1 MRKHFLIFCFM
12 VICLYISIPV
22 SAAQYSFHY
31 SSAAVKAGSVSN
43 VYVYKGNSKQNPKGF
58 EWSSSN
64 ENVVSVVNGKVTAKK
79 AGAVWIKAVKDGQI
93 SKMKL
98 YSYEKTKKVSFGNGD
113 TGEVKIGDTL
123 TLKPSAE
130 GILSSY
136 KSSNTKVAT
145 VSKNGQ
151 ILAKSSGSVKITYT
165 SYGKVKYI
173 GTFSLTVRPAL
184 TSFSVQEEIVLKK
197 GDSADIVISK
207 TPANGYVNSI
217 SYKSNNKKIATV
229 TSDGKVIAQACGS
242 TRITVQVDNGEEKNK
257 TAQIRIYVVDSSY
270 SGSSGS
276 KYILHRGAS
285 LEAPE
290 NTLPAFEIAAKT
302 GGYIETD
309 VQKTKDGVFVL
320 CHDTNL
326 KRMCGVDKKIADI
339 TYKELQQ
346 YPVIS
351 GNNADRYPD
360 NYIPTLQQ
368 YLDVCNRYGA
378 VPVIEIK
385 WNMQDDE
392 LVKFNKM
399 LRSSKKPPIIISFRV
414 GSLKKLRL
422 INNTVSIQY
431 IMRGGATEKA
441 IAICEEYK
449 FDISVGYSK
458 LSKGSID
465 KLHGKGIKVATW
477 EIIDNRLIGLYES
490 FGVDYIT
497 VEY

>member
-1 MRKHFLIFCFM
+1 MRGTG
-12 VICLYISIPV
+12 YI
-22 SAAQYSFHY
+22 
-31 SSAAVKAGSVSN
+31 
-43 VYVYKGNSKQNPKGF
+43 
-58 EWSSSN
+58 
-64 ENVVSVVNGKVTAKK
+64 
-79 AGAVWIKAVKDGQI
+79 
-93 SKMKL
+93 L
-98 YSYEKTKKVSFGNGD
+98 
-113 TGEVKIGDTL
+113 
-123 TLKPSAE
+123 
-130 GILSSY
+130 
-136 KSSNTKVAT
+136 
-145 VSKNGQ
+145 
-151 ILAKSSGSVKITYT
+151 
-165 SYGKVKYI
+165 
-173 GTFSLTVRPAL
+173 
-184 TSFSVQEEIVLKK
+184 
-197 GDSADIVISK
+197 
-207 TPANGYVNSI
+207 
-217 SYKSNNKKIATV
+217 
-229 TSDGKVIAQACGS
+229 
-242 TRITVQVDNGEEKNK
+242 ITVQVDNGEEKNK

-326 KRMCGVDKKIADI
+326 KRMCGVDKKISDI

-368 YLDVCNRYGA
+368 YIDVCNRYGA

-392 LVKFNKM
+392 VVKFNKM

-477 EIIDNRLIGLYES
+477 EIIDDRLIGLYES

>member
-1 MRKHFLIFCFM
+1 MKKHVLVICFM
-12 VICLYISIPV
+12 VLCLYISIPV
-22 SAAQYSFHY
+22 SAAQYSFPY

-98 YSYEKTKKVSFGNGD
+98 YSYEKTQKVNFEGGN
-113 TGEVKIGDTL
+113 TKESRIGDTL
-123 TLKPSAE
+123 VLKPSAE

-165 SYGKVKYI
+165 SYGKVKYT

-184 TSFSVQEEIVLKK
+184 TSFSTQEEIVLKK
-197 GDSADIVISK
+197 GDSADIVISR
-207 TPANGYVNSI
+207 TPVNGYVNSI

-229 TSDGKVIAQACGS
+229 TSDGKVIAQACGF

-326 KRMCGVDKKIADI
+326 KRMCGVDKKISDI

-368 YLDVCNRYGA
+368 YIDVCNRYGA
-378 VPVIEIK
+378 VPVVEIK

-392 LVKFNKM
+392 VVKFNKM

-477 EIIDNRLIGLYES
+477 EIIDDRLIGLYES

>member
-1 MRKHFLIFCFM
+1 M
-12 VICLYISIPV
+12 
-22 SAAQYSFHY
+22 
-31 SSAAVKAGSVSN
+31 
-43 VYVYKGNSKQNPKGF
+43 
-58 EWSSSN
+58 
-64 ENVVSVVNGKVTAKK
+64 
-79 AGAVWIKAVKDGQI
+79 
-93 SKMKL
+93 
-98 YSYEKTKKVSFGNGD
+98 
-113 TGEVKIGDTL
+113 
-123 TLKPSAE
+123 
-130 GILSSY
+130 
-136 KSSNTKVAT
+136 
-145 VSKNGQ
+145 
-151 ILAKSSGSVKITYT
+151 KITYT
-165 SYGKVKYI
+165 SYGKVKYT

-197 GDSADIVISK
+197 GDSADIVVSK

-229 TSDGKVIAQACGS
+229 TSDGKVLAQGCGS

-257 TAQIRIYVVDSSY
+257 TEQIRIYVVDSSY
-270 SGSSGS
+270 NSGSGS

-326 KRMCGVDKKIADI
+326 KRMCGVDKKISDI

-351 GNNADRYPD
+351 GNNADRYPN

-368 YLDVCNRYGA
+368 YLDVCSRYGA

-392 LVKFNKM
+392 IVKFNKM
-399 LRSSKKPPIIISFRV
+399 LHSSKKPPIIISFRV
-414 GSLKKLRL
+414 ESLKKLRL

-431 IMRGGATEKA
+431 IMRGGATEEA
-441 IAICEEYK
+441 IATCEEYK
-449 FDISVGYSK
+449 FDISVGYTK

-477 EIIDNRLIGLYES
+477 EIVDDRLIGLYES

>member
-1 MRKHFLIFCFM
+1 MKKHVLVICFM
-12 VICLYISIPV
+12 VLCLYISIPV

-43 VYVYKGNSKQNPKGF
+43 VYIYKGNSKQNPNKF
-58 EWSSSN
+58 EWSSSDDK
-64 ENVVSVVNGKVTAKK
+64 VVSVANGKVTAKR
-79 AGAVWIKAVKDGQI
+79 AGVVWIKAVKDGQV
-93 SKMKL
+93 SKLKL
-98 YSYEKTKKVSFGNGD
+98 YSYGKTKKVSFGNGD

-145 VSKNGQ
+145 VSGDGQ
-151 ILAKSSGSVKITYT
+151 VL
-165 SYGKVKYI
+165 VKYT

-184 TSFSVQEEIVLKK
+184 ASFSVQEEIVLKK

-207 TPANGYVNSI
+207 TPVDGYVNSI

-229 TSDGKVIAQACGS
+229 TSDGKVIAQGCGS
-242 TRITVQVDNGEEKNK
+242 TRITVQVNNGEEKNK

-326 KRMCGVDKKIADI
+326 KRMCGVDKKISDI
-339 TYKELQQ
+339 TYEELQQ

-351 GNNADRYPD
+351 GNNADRYPN

-368 YLDVCNRYGA
+368 YIDVCNRYGA
-378 VPVIEIK
+378 VPVIELK

-392 LVKFNKM
+392 IMKFNKM
-399 LRSSKKPPIIISFRV
+399 IRSSKKPPIVISFRV

-449 FDISVGYSK
+449 FDISVGYTK

-465 KLHGKGIKVATW
+465 KLHGKGIKVSTW
-477 EIIDNRLIGLYES
+477 EIVDNRLIGLYES

-497 VEY
+497 VDY

>member
-1 MRKHFLIFCFM
+1 MKKHVLVICFM
-12 VICLYISIPV
+12 VLCLYISIPV
-22 SAAQYSFHY
+22 SAAQYSFPY

-98 YSYEKTKKVSFGNGD
+98 YSYEKTQKVNFEGGN
-113 TGEVKIGDTL
+113 TKESRIGDTL
-123 TLKPSAE
+123 VLKPSAE

-165 SYGKVKYI
+165 SYGKVKYT

-184 TSFSVQEEIVLKK
+184 TSFSTQEEIVLKK
-197 GDSADIVISK
+197 GDSADIVISR
-207 TPANGYVNSI
+207 TPVNGYVNSI

-229 TSDGKVIAQACGS
+229 TSDGKVIAQACGF

-326 KRMCGVDKKIADI
+326 KRMCGVDKKISDI

-368 YLDVCNRYGA
+368 YIDVCNRYGA

-392 LVKFNKM
+392 VVKFNKM

-477 EIIDNRLIGLYES
+477 EIIDDRLIGLYES

>member
-1 MRKHFLIFCFM
+1 M
-12 VICLYISIPV
+12 V
-22 SAAQYSFHY
+22 
-31 SSAAVKAGSVSN
+31 
-43 VYVYKGNSKQNPKGF
+43 
-58 EWSSSN
+58 
-64 ENVVSVVNGKVTAKK
+64 
-79 AGAVWIKAVKDGQI
+79 
-93 SKMKL
+93 
-98 YSYEKTKKVSFGNGD
+98 
-113 TGEVKIGDTL
+113 
-123 TLKPSAE
+123 LKPSAE

-165 SYGKVKYI
+165 SYGKVKYT

-184 TSFSVQEEIVLKK
+184 TSFSTQEEIVLKK
-197 GDSADIVISK
+197 GDSADIVISR
-207 TPANGYVNSI
+207 TPVNGYVNSI

-229 TSDGKVIAQACGS
+229 TSDGKVIAQACGF

-302 GGYIETD
+302 GEYIETD

-326 KRMCGVDKKIADI
+326 KRMCGVDKKISDI

-368 YLDVCNRYGA
+368 YIDVCNRYGA

-392 LVKFNKM
+392 VVKFNKM

-477 EIIDNRLIGLYES
+477 EIIDDRLIGLYES

>member
-1 MRKHFLIFCFM
+1 MERLRAKR
-12 VICLYISIPV
+12 
-22 SAAQYSFHY
+22 
-31 SSAAVKAGSVSN
+31 AGV
-43 VYVYKGNSKQNPKGF
+43 
-58 EWSSSN
+58 
-64 ENVVSVVNGKVTAKK
+64 
-79 AGAVWIKAVKDGQI
+79 VWIKAVKDGQV
-93 SKMKL
+93 SKLKL
-98 YSYEKTKKVSFGNGD
+98 YSYGKTKKVSFGNGD

-145 VSKNGQ
+145 VSGDGQ
-151 ILAKSSGSVKITYT
+151 VLARSSGSVKISYT
-165 SYGKVKYI
+165 SYGKVKYT

-184 TSFSVQEEIVLKK
+184 ASFSVQEEIVLKK

-207 TPANGYVNSI
+207 TPVDGYVNSI

-229 TSDGKVIAQACGS
+229 TSDGKVIAQGCGS
-242 TRITVQVDNGEEKNK
+242 TRITVQVNNGEEKNK

-326 KRMCGVDKKIADI
+326 KRMCGVDKKISDI
-339 TYKELQQ
+339 TYEELQQ

-351 GNNADRYPD
+351 GNNADRYPN

-368 YLDVCNRYGA
+368 YIDVCNRYGA
-378 VPVIEIK
+378 VPVIELK

-392 LVKFNKM
+392 IMKFNKM
-399 LRSSKKPPIIISFRV
+399 IRSSKKPPIVISFRV

-449 FDISVGYSK
+449 FDISVGYTK

-465 KLHGKGIKVATW
+465 KLHGKGIKVSTW
-477 EIIDNRLIGLYES
+477 EIVDNRLIGLYES

-497 VEY
+497 VDY

>member
-1 MRKHFLIFCFM
+1 MKKYLM
-12 VICLYISIPV
+12 VIYLAVMCLCMGVPV
-22 SAAQYSFHY
+22 SAAQYSFAY
-31 SSAAVKAGSVSN
+31 SSAAVKTGTTSEI
-43 VYVYKGNSKQNPKGF
+43 YIYKGKSKQDPKTF
-58 EWSSSN
+58 KWSTSDAKTI
-64 ENVVSVVNGKVTAKK
+64 SVTNGKVTAKK
-79 AGAVWIKAVKDGQI
+79 AGVVWVKAVKNGQV
-93 SKMKL
+93 SKIRL
-98 YSYEKTKKVSFGNGD
+98 YSYARSKKVYFKSGNA
-113 TGEVKIGDTL
+113 GEVKVGDSL
-123 TLKPSAE
+123 TLVPSKK
-130 GILSSY
+130 GIISSY
-136 KSSNTKVAT
+136 KSSNVKIAT
-145 VSKNGQ
+145 VSKDGK
-151 ILAKSSGSVKITYT
+151 ITAKSSGSVKITYT

-276 KYILHRGAS
+276 KYILLRGAS

-392 LVKFNKM
+392 VVKFNKM

>member
-1 MRKHFLIFCFM
+1 MKKHVLVICFM
-12 VICLYISIPV
+12 VLCLYISIPV
-22 SAAQYSFHY
+22 SAAQYSFPY

-98 YSYEKTKKVSFGNGD
+98 YSYEKTQKVNFEGGN
-113 TGEVKIGDTL
+113 TKESRIGDTL
-123 TLKPSAE
+123 VLKPSAE

-165 SYGKVKYI
+165 SYGKVKYT

-184 TSFSVQEEIVLKK
+184 TSFSTQEEIVLKK
-197 GDSADIVISK
+197 GDSADIVISR
-207 TPANGYVNSI
+207 TPVNGYVNSI

-229 TSDGKVIAQACGS
+229 TSDGKVIAQACGF

-326 KRMCGVDKKIADI
+326 KRMCGVDKKISDI

-368 YLDVCNRYGA
+368 YIDVCNRYGA

-392 LVKFNKM
+392 VVKFNKM

-441 IAICEEYK
+441 IAICKEYK

-477 EIIDNRLIGLYES
+477 EIIDDRLIGLYES